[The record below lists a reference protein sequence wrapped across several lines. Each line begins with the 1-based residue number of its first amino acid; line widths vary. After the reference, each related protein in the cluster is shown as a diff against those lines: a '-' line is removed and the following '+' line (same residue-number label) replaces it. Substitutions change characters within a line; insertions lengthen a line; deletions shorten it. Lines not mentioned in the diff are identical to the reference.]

1 MEIFELAKLL
11 GEAIKK
17 DARLVEFEEAKKA
30 YENDTELKKALEEY
44 DVQQQA
50 LQSEMM
56 KEEKDSYTIDAINE
70 RINELYHKS
79 KAEGLT
85 EEEKA
90 EQAVLRR
97 EYIDSFKRS
106 LTGQLDNMYI
116 VDEKGNKTKVERKGN
131 KK

>member
-1 MEIFELAKLL
+1 MEQ
-11 GEAIKK
+11 KK
-17 DARLVEFEEAKKA
+17 
-30 YENDTELKKALEEY
+30 
-44 DVQQQA
+44 
-50 LQSEMM
+50 
-56 KEEKDSYTIDAINE
+56 ID
-70 RINELYHKS
+70 RINELARKM

-116 VDEKGNKTKVERKGN
+116 VDEKGNKTKVERKN
-131 KK
+131 IKK